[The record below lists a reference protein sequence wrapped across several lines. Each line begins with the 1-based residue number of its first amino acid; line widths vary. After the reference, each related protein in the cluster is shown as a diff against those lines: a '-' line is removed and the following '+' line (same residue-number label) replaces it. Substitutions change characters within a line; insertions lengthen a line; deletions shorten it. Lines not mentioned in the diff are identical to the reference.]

1 MWHDLNFCGNVSWE
15 LEGELAGMNWES
27 VSNVVFDL
35 FPLVR
40 HTPWSHVTFF
50 VFSSFQFSGVFK
62 MISMFHVLPPARRR
76 PY

>member
-1 MWHDLNFCGNVSWE
+1 MPSVWHDLNFCGNVSWE

-40 HTPWSHVTFF
+40 HTSLFSFF
-50 VFSSFQFSGVFK
+50 PVFSF
-62 MISMFHVLPPARRR
+62 LW
-76 PY
+76 